1 MRILTLLNGLQKV
14 PTVKSPCLS
23 HIFIESRGIT
33 KCQLPFPRRKG
44 RVRFKKAQLPRLIFD
59 DAGRQGGKDQ
69 PFVLAMGNRFRHG
82 LHHVAAAY
90 GIVIPAIGCRFI
102 RIPDGKIQQLGKR
115 DGPAVEISLHPFTAH
130 ALEILQ
136 LRFGFNPFYK
146 SLHPQ
151 LLDHGNEGPDDEVS
165 PVDMGTAHKKAQ
177 VKLDQIHIQILEETQ
192 RGKTASKIIHP
203 DFIAMIPQILDLV
216 LED

>member
-1 MRILTLLNGLQKV
+1 M
-14 PTVKSPCLS
+14 
-23 HIFIESRGIT
+23 
-33 KCQLPFPRRKG
+33 
-44 RVRFKKAQLPRLIFD
+44 A
-59 DAGRQGGKDQ
+59 
-69 PFVLAMGNRFRHG
+69 
-82 LHHVAAAY
+82 
-90 GIVIPAIGCRFI
+90 
-102 RIPDGKIQQLGKR
+102 KIQQLGKTGWAGCR
-115 DGPAVEISLHPFTAH
+115 DIPASVHSH

-165 PVDMGTAHKKAQ
+165 PVDMGTAHKKSR
-177 VKLDQIHIQILEETQ
+177 KSNLDQIHIQILEETQ